1 MTKNTRYGKI
11 NQNKNRKGKLQMFD
25 VKDMMP
31 LQKKDMMSLRDCSNF
46 LGVSYPTMLKIS
58 QKDGFPVIQIS
69 PRRKVVYRPF
79 FEEWILQQG
88 ASAKAGAK

>member
-58 QKDGFPVIQIS
+58 RKDGFPVIQIS

>member
-31 LQKKDMMSLRDCSNF
+31 LQKKSLRDCSNF

-58 QKDGFPVIQIS
+58 RKDGFPVIQIS

>member
-1 MTKNTRYGKI
+1 MK
-11 NQNKNRKGKLQMFD
+11 QNKNRKGKLQMFD

-31 LQKKDMMSLRDCSNF
+31 LQKKDMMSLRDCSSF
-46 LGVSYPTMLKIS
+46 LGVSYPTMLKIAR
-58 QKDGFPVIQIS
+58 KDGFPVIQIS

-88 ASAKAGAK
+88 VSANAGTK

>member
-1 MTKNTRYGKI
+1 MK
-11 NQNKNRKGKLQMFD
+11 QNKNRKGKLQMFD

-31 LQKKDMMSLRDCSNF
+31 LQKKDMMSLRDCSSF

-79 FEEWILQQG
+79 FEEWLLQQ
-88 ASAKAGAK
+88 SVVAGAK

>member
-1 MTKNTRYGKI
+1 MKNIMVKWGKI
-11 NQNKNRKGKLQMFD
+11 NRRRKLQMFN

-31 LQKKDMMSLRDCSNF
+31 LQKKDMMSLKDCSDF